1 MAIIFF
7 LIYHIIS
14 TVAEK
19 TAKDGAISSAVG
31 MWMAIIVLTP
41 LAAFL
46 TYKSTTDSA
55 LFDIDQYK
63 LKVEAAWKW
72 IKEKLAKKN
81 KLKESH

>member
-14 TVAEK
+14 TLAEK
-19 TAKDGAISSAVG
+19 AAKDGSLDPMLG

-41 LAAFL
+41 LAIFL
-46 TYKSTTDSA
+46 TYKSATDSS

-63 LKVEAAWKW
+63 IKAENMWKW
-72 IKEKLAKKN
+72 LRGKLIKRK
-81 KLKESH
+81 